1 MIFRFLAWLLILVF
15 VLFFV
20 VFNFEPKV
28 VVKIFPGV
36 YLENVPLA
44 VVIIISFILGLL
56 LGLMIA
62 FIQILK
68 YKLQLEKLSKEIKSS
83 SKNF

>member
-1 MIFRFLAWLLILVF
+1 MIFRLLAWLLILVF

-28 VVKIFPGV
+28 VVTIFPGV

-68 YKLQLEKLSKEIKSS
+68 YKLQLEKLSKEIKFS
-83 SKNF
+83 SKNS